1 MIIKRYNRLEDSMIE
16 QIRSLESRCVSVDG
30 TKEPLY
36 LDDSLHFN
44 PEINHTF
51 LAFEKG
57 QPISILHLFM
67 PTAEEAELSARTLPE
82 FRGQGYFSALL
93 ICAEE
98 ELIRYHL
105 PDLLF
110 VVNTSLQARYQ
121 DMLSYLGAQYDFSEY
136 MMILKRRSWNDQSRD
151 NGIEVVQAE
160 TVDPEALVSIR
171 VTAFGDSPE
180 DARSRIE
187 KSLKAPTRESYVAKL
202 GERNIGVGSID
213 YEESVPCIC
222 GFAVQPRF
230 QGMGYGRRFLA
241 LLIQD
246 LFAKGYS
253 QIKLEVDSKNSH
265 ALHLYQKIGFV
276 ETSGYAYYRKKI

>member
-16 QIRSLESRCVSVDG
+16 QIRSLESRCMSVDG

-67 PTAEEAELSARTLPE
+67 PTAEEAELSAMTLPE
-82 FRGQGYFSALL
+82 YRGQGYFSALL

-110 VVNTSLQARYQ
+110 VVNTSSQTRYQ

-136 MMILKRRSWNDQSRD
+136 VMTLEKDSWSEQAEKEEM
-151 NGIEVVQAE
+151 EVVRAE
-160 TVDPEALVSIR
+160 TVDLEALVAIS
-171 VTAFGDSPE
+171 VATFGDNPE
-180 DARSRIE
+180 DARSLVE
-187 KSLKAPTRESYVAKL
+187 KSQKATARESYAAVWDHQV
-202 GERNIGVGSID
+202 IGMGSINF
-213 YEESVPCIC
+213 EESVPCIF
-222 GFAVQPRF
+222 GFAIQPTF
-230 QGMGYGRRFLA
+230 QGQGYGRRFLA

-253 QIKLEVDSKNSH
+253 QIKLEVDSKNSR
-265 ALHLYQKIGFV
+265 ALHLYQKTGFI